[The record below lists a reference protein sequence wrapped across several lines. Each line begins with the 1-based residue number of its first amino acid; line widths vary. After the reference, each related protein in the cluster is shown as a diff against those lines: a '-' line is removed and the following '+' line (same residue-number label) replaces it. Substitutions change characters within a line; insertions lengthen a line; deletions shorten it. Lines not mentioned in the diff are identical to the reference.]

1 MRIYSIKLRASNIET
16 TEDKSGTNMA
26 LISFKK
32 ILVFS
37 FFVLYIKIVIY
48 LYNICFNKVIAVA
61 TLGFLPVAK
70 ECNSIWE
77 LIKFVVNS
85 VSAAVP
91 APQQ

>member
-1 MRIYSIKLRASNIET
+1 VRIYSIKLRASNIET

-26 LISFKK
+26 LISFKG
-32 ILVFS
+32 LVFS
-37 FFVLYIKIVIY
+37 FFVLYIKLVIY